1 VADPAVLDDPVAQ
14 ATYTQWRDDGGGR
27 REAHSQ
33 FVLSGMHC
41 AACAG
46 LIEGALARQPGV
58 LSAQVNAASER
69 LALRWD
75 PSRTRLSSLVAAVEA
90 AGYGAAPDAA
100 ASTRAL
106 RQAEA
111 RQATW
116 RLFVAAFCMMQ
127 VMMLAV
133 PLYVAAPGEI
143 PPDQVRLLNW
153 GAWVLSLPVMLFS
166 AAPLFRGAWRQ
177 LRVGRIGMDTPVAL
191 ALLVTFV
198 ASTGATFDP
207 GGVFGHEVYFDSL
220 TMFVAFLLGA
230 RRLELAARHRAAA
243 ELEGSADLAPL
254 TALRLDDDG
263 QVREVV
269 AQRLQAGERVRVP
282 LGAAFPADGV
292 IVEGDTHVDESLLT
306 GESRA
311 LRRRAGDEVVAGSLN
326 LGAPV
331 QVRVL
336 RSGRDTRQEAIAQLV
351 RSALGQRPQWFALAD
366 RMAGPFLWAV
376 LLLAAG
382 AAAAWSLIDPSRAV
396 WVAVSVLIV
405 TCPCALSLAA
415 PSALLAAAS
424 ALSRRGV
431 LMQRLDALEP
441 LASATR
447 LFVDKTGTLTADR
460 LEPAGVAVLA
470 DGIDAQVAVSQA
482 ASLARHSLHPL
493 SRAVAAMAPAG
504 ADDLAWTEVREVAGA
519 GLEGRVQGRVQ
530 GLARDGAVVRLGSAA
545 WLGVPA
551 DDAEAEQGAASS
563 VWFGPP
569 GAPWIRIALRESLR
583 EGAAQ
588 AVRAL
593 QHDGVRVTVLSGDA
607 PARVAAVARR
617 VGLDDPVRDAIGAAT
632 PESKLAALADAQAA
646 GETVAMIG
654 DGINDAP
661 VLARA
666 DVSFAMGEGALLA
679 RARADATLT
688 GMDLRAVVLA
698 RRIARR
704 TRRIVRQNLAWAALY
719 NAACIPL
726 ALAGLLPPWLAGLGM
741 AASSLLV
748 VLNALRVARVPAAAP
763 DRQAT

>member
-1 VADPAVLDDPVAQ
+1 MADPAVLDDPVAQ
-14 ATYTQWRDDGGGR
+14 ATYTQWRDDGGGG
-27 REAHSQ
+27 REACSQ

-46 LIEGALARQPGV
+46 LIESALARQPGV
-58 LSAQVNAASER
+58 IAAQVNAASER
-69 LALRWD
+69 LALQWD
-75 PSRTRLSSLVAAVEA
+75 PSRTRLSTLVAAVEA
-90 AGYGAAPDAA
+90 AGYRAAPDAA
-100 ASTRAL
+100 AGARAL
-106 RQAEA
+106 RRAEA

-133 PLYVAAPGEI
+133 PLYVAVPGEI

-153 GAWVLSLPVMLFS
+153 GAWVLSVPVMLFS
-166 AAPLFRGAWRQ
+166 AAPIFGGAWRQ
-177 LRVGRIGMDTPVAL
+177 LRARRIGMDTPVAL

-207 GGVFGHEVYFDSL
+207 GGPLGHEVYFDSL

-230 RRLELAARHRAAA
+230 RRLEMAARHRAAA
-243 ELEGSADLAPL
+243 ELEDSADLAPA
-254 TALRLDDDG
+254 TALRIDDDG
-263 QVREVV
+263 RMHEIV
-269 AQRLQAGERVRVP
+269 AQRLKAGDRVRVP

-292 IVEGDTHVDESLLT
+292 IVDGRTHVDESLLT

-311 LRRRAGDEVVAGSLN
+311 LARATGDEVVAGSLN

-331 QVRVL
+331 QMRVL
-336 RSGRDTRQEAIAQLV
+336 RAGPDTRQEAIARLV
-351 RSALGQRPQWFALAD
+351 RGALAQRPRWFALAD
-366 RMAGPFLWAV
+366 RIAGPFLWAV

-382 AAAAWSLIDPSRAV
+382 AAAAWSVIDPSRAV

-431 LMQRLDALEP
+431 LMQRLDALEA
-441 LASATR
+441 LAGANR
-447 LFVDKTGTLTADR
+447 LFVDKTGTLTDDR
-460 LEPAGVAVLA
+460 LEPAGVAVLV
-470 DGIDAQVAVSQA
+470 DGIEARRAVARA

-493 SRAVAAMAPAG
+493 SRAVAAMAPDG
-504 ADDLAWTEVREVAGA
+504 SHDGDWTGVREVAGA
-519 GLEGRVQGRVQ
+519 GLEGCERDGRV
-530 GLARDGAVVRLGSAA
+530 LRLGSAA
-545 WLGVPA
+545 WLGVAPG
-551 DDAEAEQGAASS
+551 DGDTGQGAASP

-569 GAPWIRIALRESLR
+569 GAPWIRVDLRESLR
-583 EGAAQ
+583 AGATE
-588 AVRAL
+588 AVAAL
-593 QHDGVRVTVLSGDA
+593 QRDGVRVTVLSGDA
-607 PARVAAVARR
+607 PARVAALARR
-617 VGLDDPVRDAIGAAT
+617 VGIEDAARDTLGAAT
-632 PESKLAALADAQAA
+632 PEAKLAALAGAQAA

-679 RARADATLT
+679 RSRADATLT
-688 GMDLRAVVLA
+688 GMDLRAVVHA
-698 RRIARR
+698 RHIAQR
-704 TRRIVRQNLAWAALY
+704 TRRIVRQNLAWAAVY

-726 ALAGLLPPWLAGLGM
+726 ALAGLLPPWLAGAGM

-748 VLNALRVARVPAAAP
+748 VLNALRVARVRTAG
-763 DRQAT
+763 